1 MNHKNFSKSVTVSAA
16 LVLAIASFASPVASA
31 AVITSAF
38 TQTST
43 NGNHNDFS
51 GERAVVSDAYSEDH
65 RGLVE
70 FNIASL
76 APFSAATLNFN
87 VFSDSGG
94 TMAMTLVSY
103 DGNGVYSMSGDY
115 SAAATS
121 LVSSFSTTS
130 FATGSVMSFDISA
143 SLASAV
149 ANSKNFIGYR
159 FARQGTG
166 ATVDFRNFSIVTT
179 AAAVPEPTS
188 VALIG
193 FGVLGLLASRR
204 KSRKV

>member
-1 MNHKNFSKSVTVSAA
+1 MNRENFSKSATVCAG
-16 LVLAIASFASPVASA
+16 LVLAIASLASPAASA

-51 GERAVVSDAYSEDH
+51 GDRAVVSDAYGEDH

-70 FNIASL
+70 FNIGSL
-76 APFSAATLNFN
+76 APFASATLNFN
-87 VFSDSGG
+87 VFSDNGG
-94 TMAMTLVSY
+94 TMALTLVSY
-103 DGNGVYSMSGDY
+103 DGNGVYSMSGDF

-121 LVSSFSTTS
+121 TVSSFSTTS
-130 FATGSVMSFDISA
+130 FATGSALSFDIGA
-143 SLASAV
+143 SLASAL

-159 FARQGTG
+159 LARQGTG

-179 AAAVPEPTS
+179 PAAVPEPAS
-188 VALIG
+188 VALFG
-193 FGVLGLLASRR
+193 FGILGLLAARR
-204 KSRKV
+204 KSKKA